1 MQNNNYYVQNA
12 AKIWDDEQRAI
23 NETINRNKA
32 AASWEEENEAIRK
45 MQNEN
50 YAKTH
55 GKSSSGSSSSSS
67 GSSGGYNSSSSS
79 GSYYDSSAPA
89 ANGVGGSIDP
99 NSLNTIL
106 EYLKTIAENS
116 KYEATLPT
124 IVDLVSKLAGITAT
138 VNSNSTSI
146 ENQDKVSN
154 INSDIS
160 AIIQKLDAISSSL

>member
-1 MQNNNYYVQNA
+1 MQNA

-55 GKSSSGSSSSSS
+55 GKSSSSSSSSSS
-67 GSSGGYNSSSSS
+67 GSSGEYSSSSSS
-79 GSYYDSSAPA
+79 GSYSGSSAPV
-89 ANGVGGSIDP
+89 ANATGSIDAT
-99 NSLNTIL
+99 SLNSIL
-106 EYLKTIAENS
+106 EYLKIIAENS
-116 KYEATLPT
+116 KYESALPT